1 MYAKVLTVNNNK
13 TCDKCKKNNMS
24 VTPQHVE
31 AEEKSK
37 RPSSHDSGRKNTF
50 FFEINKYIF
59 LIGIIL
65 LYRYI
70 YI

>member
-1 MYAKVLTVNNNK
+1 MYKVLTVNNNK
-13 TCDKCKKNNMS
+13 TCDKCKKKYMS

-50 FFEINKYIF
+50 FF
-59 LIGIIL
+59 
-65 LYRYI
+65 
-70 YI
+70 